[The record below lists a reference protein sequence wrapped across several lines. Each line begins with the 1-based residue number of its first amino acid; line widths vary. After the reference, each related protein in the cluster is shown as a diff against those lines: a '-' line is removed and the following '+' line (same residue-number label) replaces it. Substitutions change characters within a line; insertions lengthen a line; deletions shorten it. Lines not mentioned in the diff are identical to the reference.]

1 MSITEDEFKMIF
13 RELYPPIA
21 YYALQLV
28 DKDEMKDIVQEA
40 FVELWKHRDSIVDD
54 NHLKAFLYR
63 TVYNRALNSLKHQT
77 IIKGHS
83 EILQDIETRR
93 MKFYSPDH
101 NDVMQAIEDQELHGQ
116 IETAIQK
123 LPNKCRQA
131 FVMSYLHEMK
141 NKEIANVMEVSVR
154 TIDAHIYK
162 ALKLLRNNLAHLK
175 HK

>member
-1 MSITEDEFKMIF
+1 MSITEDEFRLIF

-63 TVYNRALNSLKHQT
+63 TVYNRALNSLKHKT
-77 IIKGHS
+77 VIKGHS
-83 EILQDIETRR
+83 EILKDMENRR
-93 MKFYSPDH
+93 MSFYNPDH
-101 NDVMQAIEDQELHGQ
+101 NDVTRAIESQELHGQ

-123 LPNKCRQA
+123 LPDKCRQA

-141 NKEIANVMEVSVR
+141 NKEIADVMEVSVR
-154 TIDAHIYK
+154 TVDAHIYK
-162 ALKLLRNNLAHLK
+162 ALKLLRNNLSHLK